1 MNDKRIRRLMRE
13 LTSFR
18 ASGLIVF
25 AIGMLI
31 VLLIAVLH

>member
-18 ASGLIVF
+18 TSGLIVF
-25 AIGMLI
+25 AIGLL
-31 VLLIAVLH
+31 VLVVIAILR